1 MRLSIPKAHGV
12 GEEEGMLLEDMA
24 GADPMALGG
33 VVPTDPAEVA
43 SDLAEVDMDLQMEG
57 GEYQW
62 VPWQPEQALA

>member
-1 MRLSIPKAHGV
+1 
-12 GEEEGMLLEDMA
+12 MLLEDMA
-24 GADPMALGG
+24 GVDPMALGG